1 MTTSNTTTPAI
12 TSNDLIDFINSCSI
26 GHTQFKLYFTAYKSW
41 SGKSYYGR
49 RSGVTASDD
58 YRMVT
63 VERVTTKAVMFKSNA
78 QSVWVPISRL
88 KVIEDGSLR
97 VNKGFCY
104 YNGGLKWQTYMPP
117 RTANGVLGG
126 TAVYSPYR
134 RTII

>member
-1 MTTSNTTTPAI
+1 MSKSTTTAAI
-12 TSNDLIDFINSCSI
+12 TSNDLNAS
-26 GHTQFKLYFTAYKSW
+26 FTLHYTSYTSW
-41 SGKSYYGR
+41 SGKSFYGR
-49 RSGVTASDD
+49 RSGVKASPEK
-58 YRMVT
+58 RTVI
-63 VERVTTKAVMFKSNA
+63 VERVTAKAVMFKSNG

-88 KVIEDGSLR
+88 TLKEDGSLV

-104 YNGGLKWQTYMPP
+104 YNGGLSWQVYMPP